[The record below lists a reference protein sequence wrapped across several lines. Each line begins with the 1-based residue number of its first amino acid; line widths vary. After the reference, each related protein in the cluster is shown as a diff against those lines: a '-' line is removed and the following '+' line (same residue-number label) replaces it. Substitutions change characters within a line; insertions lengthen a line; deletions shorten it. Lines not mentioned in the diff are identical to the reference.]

1 MKVISLGYT
10 CYVKSLIK
18 NTRSDGETNIFDWI
32 NSFYFEKLIASIENN
47 FNIFE
52 ELTKS
57 AEITDTRLPVYINRR
72 YSFRLPHETDI
83 AISVETYK
91 RRFERFK
98 DYRSIPDNYL
108 FMRMINLKGRYEYPP
123 EEIEENYG
131 EKCYERLM
139 KLLPPNSKVLL
150 FTNEKMPDDIKSLF
164 HKGFI
169 VVDNVMN
176 PEHIFY
182 GKYMELGA
190 QIIDSYRKCLD
201 YIEKHFSDLDPL
213 VIQALIS
220 NDKLRIVTTEL

>member
-18 NTRSDGETNIFDWI
+18 NVRDDGETNIFDWL

-47 FNIFE
+47 FNIFD

-57 AEITDTRLPVYINRR
+57 AEITDTRMPIYINNR
-72 YSFRLPHETDI
+72 YSFRLPHETNT

-98 DYRSIPDNYL
+98 NYCTIPDNYL
-108 FMRMINLKGRYEYPP
+108 FMRMINFKGRYEYLA
-123 EEIEENYG
+123 EDIEANYG
-131 EKCYERLM
+131 EDCYERLM
-139 KLLPPNSKVLL
+139 KLLPKNSKVLL
-150 FTNEKMPDDIKSLF
+150 FTNEKIPDDLKSLF

-169 VVDNVMN
+169 VVDDVAN

-182 GKYMELGA
+182 GKYMEHGA
-190 QIIDSYRKCLD
+190 QIISSYKQCFD
-201 YIEKHFSDLDPL
+201 YIENNFYELDPL
-213 VIQALIS
+213 VIQTLIS
-220 NDKLRIVTTEL
+220 NDKLGITV